1 MSLSEADAKFPGQ
14 EPPTK
19 TEAPEP
25 TRENPGQV
33 YPKVDPQPA
42 QPGSE
47 PGTGGAHESK
57 EAYKREPAASSV
69 ESGPMFS
76 D

>member
-14 EPPTK
+14 VLPTK

-25 TRENPGQV
+25 CKENPGQV
-33 YPKVDPQPA
+33 YPKVDPKPA
-42 QPGSE
+42 EPGTE
-47 PGTGGAHESK
+47 PGTGGAHESR
-57 EAYKREPAASSV
+57 EAYRREPAASSA
-69 ESGPMFS
+69 ESGPMFK